1 MERAAHTGAKAALVA
16 VYGVVA
22 AVAATLYGGLHGHDH
37 EGSTLHAHGHEGAST
52 GGHVH
57 PDAAL
62 LVAGAGLG
70 IVALVWLLLPA
81 ERRRTLPA
89 QLALCSAAAATIHF
103 AVIRPHW
110 DDYVPFAIAF
120 ALTGAFQLAWAA
132 VVLVRP
138 GRAVLLAG
146 VVVNLGVVAV
156 WVLSRTAGMPV
167 GPEHWTPEAVGVAD
181 VVSTIF
187 ELMIAGGSLAL
198 LSSQAQARYTSWLD
212 RRAAAQMT
220 AIAIGVTLLV
230 ALTLL

>member
-1 MERAAHTGAKAALVA
+1 MKLAAGNRAKAVLVA
-16 VYGVVA
+16 AYGVVV

-52 GGHVH
+52 GGHAH

-62 LVAGAGLG
+62 LVAAAGLG
-70 IVALVWLLLPA
+70 LVALVWLLLPA
-81 ERRRTLPA
+81 DRRRSLPG
-89 QLALCSAAAATIHF
+89 QLALCSAGAATIHF
-103 AVIRPHW
+103 AVIQPHW
-110 DDYVPFAIAF
+110 DEYVPFALAF
-120 ALTGAFQLAWAA
+120 ALTGVFQLAWAA

-138 GRAVLLAG
+138 TRLVLLAG
-146 VVVNLGVVAV
+146 AVVNLGVAAV

-167 GPEHWTPEAVGVAD
+167 GPEPWTPEAVGVAD

-187 ELMIAGGSLAL
+187 EVVIAGGSLVL
-198 LSSQAQARYTSWLD
+198 LSSQAKARYTSWLD
-212 RRAAAQMT
+212 RRAVAQLV

>member
-1 MERAAHTGAKAALVA
+1 MELAANASARAALVA
-16 VYGVVA
+16 AYGVVA

-62 LVAGAGLG
+62 LVAAAGLG
-70 IVALVWLLLPA
+70 LVALVWLLLPA
-81 ERRRTLPA
+81 ERRRTLPG
-89 QLALCSAAAATIHF
+89 QLALCSAGAATIHF
-103 AVIRPHW
+103 AVIQPHW
-110 DDYVPFAIAF
+110 DEYAPFAIAF
-120 ALTGAFQLAWAA
+120 GVTGVFQLAWAA

-138 GRAVLLAG
+138 ARLVLLAG
-146 VVVNLGVVAV
+146 VVVNVGVAAV

-167 GPEHWTPEAVGVAD
+167 GPEPWTPEAVGAAD
-181 VVSTIF
+181 IVSTLF
-187 ELMIAGGSLAL
+187 ELAIAGGSLLL
-198 LSSQAQARYTSWLD
+198 LSSPAKARYTSWLD
-212 RRAAAQMT
+212 RRAVAPMV